1 VRSSHCRILG
11 VLTAASLLAGGSAW
25 AADLKADLSLS
36 TSGIQQNTDLGNV
49 VGGNTYTVT
58 DNLYFQGGPDSVH
71 TVTFGDD
78 SANRPSWVTAV
89 TGGTVTRASGVGQS
103 SSAASTITVKAP
115 CATGAFGANGADKVA
130 GASVQ
135 FAVTAADGAGPSSV
149 GVSSAWV
156 NVKGNVTSIGS
167 NCASNHAPT
176 TPGAPYLSAGV
187 TPNKTG
193 QFTLSWDASTDS
205 DAGDSVTY
213 VLEHKDAD
221 DAAYSVVASGLTANS
236 YAFSAGSPEPEGTW
250 TYRVKAYDGEAY
262 SGYSPVSGPVKVDKT
277 APNAPVIST
286 NPSSPAY
293 VDGTQLWFKDSVT
306 VSAAGNGDPELQDT
320 SAGSGVDSSTLTA
333 QATYS
338 TEGAHTFDTT
348 VKDFATNES
357 VSASLTVNVDP
368 AKPTVAIACPTGVI
382 LGAPASASWTA
393 SDPTPGSG
401 LATPDSGSI
410 SGLDTS
416 TVGSHTATAPAGTA
430 RDNVGHDSDAVSC
443 TYTVSY
449 RFLGFFQPIN
459 DPAGADYSTFKL
471 GSTVPVKFALADYNG
486 NRISDAA
493 AQAIADAC
501 DARFS
506 YAVYSSSTPAP
517 VDETASSNPANT
529 GDCFRYDPAADQF
542 IFNWGTKGRSAM
554 QYTIKARV
562 FSGDAEVAYHDVR
575 VGLR

>member
-1 VRSSHCRILG
+1 MRGSHRRIIG
-11 VLTAASLLAGGSAW
+11 VLAIASMLMGSAALADQLVIDNDFAHNGNQSDVELTAATGSPVTTSGTVVINHQGSKHMAPSSTVTLNGSSADLPAGFSVGAANVSIPATWGAGSSASGAGSVTFTAPTTPGLYTYHALWTPSTYTCAPGTNPVGSCLGSTAVSLTIKLTVTGSA
-25 AADLKADLSLS
+25 
-36 TSGIQQNTDLGNV
+36 
-49 VGGNTYTVT
+49 
-58 DNLYFQGGPDSVH
+58 
-71 TVTFGDD
+71 
-78 SANRPSWVTAV
+78 
-89 TGGTVTRASGVGQS
+89 
-103 SSAASTITVKAP
+103 
-115 CATGAFGANGADKVA
+115 
-130 GASVQ
+130 
-135 FAVTAADGAGPSSV
+135 
-149 GVSSAWV
+149 
-156 NVKGNVTSIGS
+156 
-167 NCASNHAPT
+167 NHAPSM
-176 TPGAPYLSAGV
+176 PGAPYLSAGA
-187 TPNKTG
+187 TPNNTG
-193 QFTLSWDASTDS
+193 EFTLSWDASTDS

-221 DAAYSVVASGLTANS
+221 DAAYSVVASGLTTNS

-262 SGYSPVSGPVKVDKT
+262 SGYSPVSAPVKVDKT

-286 NPSSPAY
+286 NPASPAY
-293 VDGTQLWFKDSVT
+293 VDGTNLWFKDSVT

-333 QATYS
+333 PATYS
-338 TEGAHTFDTT
+338 TAGAHTFDTT
-348 VKDFATNES
+348 VKDLATNES

-471 GSTVPVKFALADYNG
+471 GSTVPVKFALTDYSG

-501 DARFS
+501 DAHFS
-506 YAVYSSSTPAP
+506 YAVYSSSMPAP
-517 VDETASSNPANT
+517 VDEPASSNPANT

-562 FSGDAEVAYHDVR
+562 FSGDTEVAYHDVR